1 MPVLQCGM
9 HAAQHELTLADLNF
23 DPPTLPA
30 ERLREIA
37 RSCFGIEGRFQP
49 LDGERDQNNRVT
61 TADGRQYVLKISSAG
76 EDPQV
81 VDFQVQALLHI
92 ASRDAD
98 IPVPRQQSGRDGKV
112 VYHTSSEKGEHAVRL
127 LSWLPGIR
135 YQDGPPPS
143 LAGLEGVGD
152 FLARLN
158 RALAGFSHPAA
169 GHFMPWD
176 STNGLIF
183 RPQLL
188 DLLPAEV
195 GDLAGPILQRLETRT
210 FPALKRLSC
219 QVIHLDGHGGNLL
232 RDSASSE
239 HVAGVIDFGDMV
251 YGPLIADLAVTAAF
265 FAEEADA
272 PAEAAAAL
280 CRGFH
285 RVTPLSA
292 SETDLLL
299 DLMMA
304 RQILTLQ
311 LNEFRRRNMEH
322 PPEFISVDMPGVL
335 ASLKALA
342 ALDSFE
348 FGRKLREACA

>member
-1 MPVLQCGM
+1 MNSTD
-9 HAAQHELTLADLNF
+9 HELTLADLNF

-37 RSCFGIEGRFQP
+37 GSCFGIEGKFQP
-49 LDGERDQNNRVT
+49 LEGERDQNNRVT
-61 TADGRQYVLKISSAG
+61 TQDGRQYVLKISSAG

-98 IPVPRQQSGRDGKV
+98 IPVPRQQRGRDGNV

-143 LAGLEGVGD
+143 LSGLEGVGA

-183 RPQLL
+183 KPQML

-195 GDLAGPILQRLETRT
+195 GDLAGPILQRLESST
-210 FPALKRLSC
+210 FPALEGLPH
-219 QVIHLDGHGGNLL
+219 QIIHQDAHGANLL
-232 RDSASSE
+232 RDSISSE

-251 YGPLIADLAVTAAF
+251 SGPLIADLAVSAAY

-285 RVTPLSA
+285 RVTPLAA

-299 DLMMA
+299 DLMIA

-311 LNEFRRRNMEH
+311 LNEFRQRNMQH
-322 PPEFISVDMPGVL
+322 PPDFISADMPGVL
-335 ASLKALA
+335 ASFKALA
-342 ALDSFE
+342 VLDDRE
-348 FGRKLREACA
+348 FGKRLREACA